1 MMTIFIHHCSNNI
14 QACFTLTFYPF
25 FIKNLKWIRISTKG
39 MLVTVKKKMGKK
51 SIFTRKKLIF
61 AY

>member
-39 MLVTVKKKMGKK
+39 MLVTVKNKWVK
-51 SIFTRKKLIF
+51 SLFLQEKTYF